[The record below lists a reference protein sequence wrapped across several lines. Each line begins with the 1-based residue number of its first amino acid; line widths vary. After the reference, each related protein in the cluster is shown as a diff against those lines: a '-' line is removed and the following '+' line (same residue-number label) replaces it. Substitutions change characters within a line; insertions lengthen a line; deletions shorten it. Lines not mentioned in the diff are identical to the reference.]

1 MTAWMFRHLACLTF
15 LLVSQGTE
23 GSTKP
28 QAATRYSDGS
38 SSSHELVGR
47 QGRPVVRRR
56 RLDAEH
62 DSSRL
67 DDLNLE
73 LELEEQ
79 GDALLLEHPEE
90 EEGEECHRNR
100 SLLRVPCRVT
110 LEGQHHE
117 HHELETIVDTGAQV
131 TVMTLEAV
139 RKCRLLHLVDRR
151 YAGHA
156 TGVGKVRVLGKLP
169 AHTLHLLLGHHRHRQ
184 DNDTENSDDHPP
196 QHARLSTG
204 SIVVIESTGTPHMDL
219 LIGLDLLDEWHAT
232 IRLGTSSPSLT
243 LLRPNNSNTNNNQQD
258 DKEEITI
265 PFLPSQSQSHRKTRV
280 VPQQQQR
287 QHQQQQQQQQ
297 QQRHTASSSMFAS
310 PQSHK
315 KFRHGRY
322 ASSSSSSRQ
331 TFQTRPV
338 ATPSSSSSSSH
349 IPRRVMDCDLE
360 SDLDMLD
367 SSSSSGGSTTV
378 PVSSAPEFSSTTV
391 ATMESWD
398 HEDDDDD
405 DDDTYLD
412 HDEDD
417 PYGDVFDL
425 SGV

>member
-1 MTAWMFRHLACLTF
+1 MTVWMLRRLACLAF

-28 QAATRYSDGS
+28 QAAARYSDDS
-38 SSSHELVGR
+38 SRRRHELVGS
-47 QGRPVVRRR
+47 QGRPVVGRR
-56 RLDAEH
+56 RLDAEL
-62 DSSRL
+62 DTSSL

-73 LELEEQ
+73 LEQQDVE
-79 GDALLLEHPEE
+79 GALDHSEE
-90 EEGEECHRNR
+90 EEREECHR

-110 LEGQHHE
+110 LEGGGVHQDQ
-117 HHELETIVDTGAQV
+117 HELETIVDTGAQV

-169 AHTLHLLLGHHRHRQ
+169 AHTLHLLLGHRRSHLQ
-184 DNDTENSDDHPP
+184 DTNDPP
-196 QHARLSTG
+196 QYATLSTG

-243 LLRPNNSNTNNNQQD
+243 ILRPNQQ

-265 PFLPSQSQSHRKTRV
+265 PFLPSQSHRKTRDI
-280 VPQQQQR
+280 PQRQQQQ
-287 QHQQQQQQQQ
+287 
-297 QQRHTASSSMFAS
+297 HTPSSSMFAS
-310 PQSHK
+310 PHSHK
-315 KFRHGRY
+315 KFRHTRY
-322 ASSSSSSRQ
+322 ASSSSSRQ

-338 ATPSSSSSSSH
+338 VTPSSSSSPH
-349 IPRRVMDCDLE
+349 IPRHVMDCDLE

-367 SSSSSGGSTTV
+367 SSSSGTTE
-378 PVSSAPEFSSTTV
+378 SSAPEFSTTV

-398 HEDDDDD
+398 HEDDD

>member
-15 LLVSQGTE
+15 LLLSQGTE

-28 QAATRYSDGS
+28 HAATRYSDGS
-38 SSSHELVGR
+38 SSTGSSHELVGR

-62 DSSRL
+62 DGSSL

-79 GDALLLEHPEE
+79 GDALLDHPEE
-90 EEGEECHRNR
+90 EERDHRNR

-110 LEGQHHE
+110 CEGHE
-117 HHELETIVDTGAQV
+117 DQYELETIVDTGAQV

-169 AHTLHLLLGHHRHRQ
+169 AHTLHLLLGRRRPPQ
-184 DNDTENSDDHPP
+184 DHDDENQSDDHPP

-243 LLRPNNSNTNNNQQD
+243 LLRPTNNNQQ

-265 PFLPSQSQSHRKTRV
+265 PFLASQSHRKTRV
-280 VPQQQQR
+280 VPQQRQQE
-287 QHQQQQQQQQ
+287 Q

-338 ATPSSSSSSSH
+338 ATPSSSSPSSH
-349 IPRRVMDCDLE
+349 IPRHVMDCDLE

-367 SSSSSGGSTTV
+367 SSSSSGSTT
-378 PVSSAPEFSSTTV
+378 VSSAPEFSTTV

-425 SGV
+425 SGI